1 VTRPIPGP
9 AWRYAPQ
16 WAATNGDIAA
26 GVGDDLGWN
35 FDPDQRWF
43 LDATFGE
50 DDDGVPSS
58 SDVAIIGPR
67 QTVGKTAT
75 LECAAIADVAVFGVP
90 LHIWTAHEFK
100 TARKA
105 FEDMKTRLLS
115 HPDYADRVHFDNAHG
130 EEAIEFDDGGKI
142 EFHARSGG
150 SGRGF
155 TTSRITLDEALYL
168 RPGDLG
174 ALVPTMVTMDDA
186 QVRYG
191 SSAGLPRSEALRAI
205 RARGRAPDA
214 DETLA
219 YLEFA
224 APRRACEDP
233 VCPHELGAPGCALD
247 DQDLWWQANSG
258 LWYGRVTFAAMAK
271 QRRKL
276 SGAPEEFAREFL
288 SWWDE
293 PGAAAAFGAGRWEAC
308 GGDPPPADLAVV
320 GLAVAVSY
328 DLTRAA
334 IVAAGRDAD
343 GVVHV
348 APLQHGPGT
357 GWVAKAAKEWQREY
371 GPAVAIDG
379 GGPAADLIPDLEEAD
394 VELKVMTTGDVL
406 DACARIY
413 KRVQNRELQ
422 HASYPE
428 LEKAAAAAVQRMV
441 GDRWAWGRKQS
452 SDDISTMEGATWAAW
467 MADTAQPALTP
478 FFSFS
483 R

>member
-1 VTRPIPGP
+1 MTREIPGP
-9 AWRYAPQ
+9 AYRWAP
-16 WAATNGDIAA
+16 ARATTNGDIAA
-26 GVGDDLGWN
+26 GVGTDLGWD
-35 FDPDQRWF
+35 FDPDQRWL
-43 LDATFGE
+43 LDATFAE
-50 DDDGVPSS
+50 DEDGLPASG
-58 SDVAIIGPR
+58 DVAIIGPR

-75 LECAAIADVAVFGVP
+75 LECAAIADVSVFDVP

-105 FEDMKTRLLS
+105 FEDMKSRLLG
-115 HPDYADRVHFDNAHG
+115 HQDYASRVTFRDAHG
-130 EEAIEFDDGGKI
+130 EEAIYFEGAGRI

-174 ALVPTMVTMDDA
+174 ALVPTGVTMPDF

-191 SSAGLPRSEALRAI
+191 SSAGKAQSGALRDV
-205 RARGRAPDA
+205 RGRGRNPDPG
-214 DETLA
+214 ESLA
-219 YLEFA
+219 YIEFA
-224 APRRACEDP
+224 APRRACEDLT
-233 VCPHELGAPGCALD
+233 CPHVVGTPGCALD
-247 DQDLWWQANSG
+247 DRDLWWKANSG
-258 LWYGRVTFAAMAK
+258 LWYGRVTFEALER
-271 QRRKL
+271 QRRML
-276 SGAPEEFAREFL
+276 PPEEFGREFL

-308 GGDPPPADLAVV
+308 AGSPPPMDLTVV

-334 IVAAGRDAD
+334 IVAAGRDD
-343 GVVHV
+343 EGVVHV
-348 APLQHGPGT
+348 APLRHGPGT
-357 GWVAKAAKEWQREY
+357 GWVAKAAKELQLQY
-371 GPAVAIDG
+371 GPAAAIDG
-379 GGPAADLIPDLEEAD
+379 GGPAADLIPDLEEAG

-413 KRVQNRELQ
+413 KRVQNQQLR

-428 LEKAAAAAVQRMV
+428 LEKAAAAAVQRTV

-452 SDDISTMEGATWAAW
+452 GDDISTMEAATWAAW